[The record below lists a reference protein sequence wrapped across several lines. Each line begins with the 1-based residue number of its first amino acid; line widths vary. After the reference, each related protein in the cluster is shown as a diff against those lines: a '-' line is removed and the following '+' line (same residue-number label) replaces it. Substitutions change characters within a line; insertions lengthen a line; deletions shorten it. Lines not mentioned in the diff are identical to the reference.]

1 MRHRN
6 LVFAAFFG
14 LFAVVSTYSQD
25 ISDLAGKGI
34 MADQSFKG
42 GRKADPATPQVMGRI
57 TDFAGR
63 SIKAA
68 EVTFFC
74 LDSDQFSTVRTN
86 AFGYYQVSDLLDG
99 HSYILSIQHKKYL
112 FLIAPDAFTVG
123 LEPLEFDFFGDLA
136 R

>member
-1 MRHRN
+1 MRHRK
-6 LVFAAFFG
+6 LVFAVLLG
-14 LFAVVSTYSQD
+14 LFASFSTYSQD
-25 ISDLAGKGI
+25 LLGLAGKGQ
-34 MADQSFKG
+34 AVKG
-42 GRKADPATPQVMGRI
+42 GGKADPETPQVMGRI

-74 LDSDQFSTVRTN
+74 LDSDQASTVRTN

-99 HSYILSIQHKKYL
+99 HSYILSIQHKRYL

-123 LEPLEFDFFGDLA
+123 GNALVFDFFGDLA